1 MGFIALWWRALLW
14 RWTVTLL
21 SKWNHRLAS
30 IPREKGHL
38 LSTGECSRGGYAR
51 WRLHAFSTQLPCIAI
66 HLWSEKTDSAKAKL
80 MYNIEFEYPS
90 LYCQQRRSKT
100 GARTHRQ
107 KQTHLVGSISMPAHM
122 RSLKSREHVTVILHQ
137 VILHNVENNISA
149 KLQNKNTFCFC
160 IFSPESFKSVAFDNR
175 FKEQLCLWH
184 LNNYYGVI
192 KFGELQF
199 LFRIRE

>member
-1 MGFIALWWRALLW
+1 MFNQSQWDRMGFIALWWRALLW

-107 KQTHLVGSISMPAHM
+107 KQTHLVGSISAPAHM
-122 RSLKSREHVTVILHQ
+122 RSLKSSFMSRYCNFTSSYPAQCREQH
-137 VILHNVENNISA
+137 
-149 KLQNKNTFCFC
+149 
-160 IFSPESFKSVAFDNR
+160 
-175 FKEQLCLWH
+175 LC
-184 LNNYYGVI
+184 
-192 KFGELQF
+192 KTSE
-199 LFRIRE
+199 